1 MITGDNIF
9 IAIETAAR
17 VGIIKKDEPII
28 LLEGAKQVKTNEDD
42 GGEEI
47 VYLGTLLKREDE
59 EMTHEEIKVK
69 KNTEYMDQDLCM
81 AMDGSFLNLEP
92 SPPIPSRACI
102 FARVPPE
109 DKANIIKKLKK
120 RIK

>member
-59 EMTHEEIKVK
+59 EVTHEEIKV
-69 KNTEYMDQDLCM
+69 KNTEYMDQDFCM